1 MINRIFT
8 LFKIARKLAKSD
20 ALKILSKHYDIPF
33 IIKFLSGI
41 LSISFSKEDDVNKS
55 LNDKQQL
62 CKSIES
68 MGPTFIKLGQFLATR
83 PDIIGEELSVQLEK
97 LQDKLPAFENS
108 IAKKIIE
115 KSLGE
120 TTNRSIT
127 NLSEPIAAAS
137 IAQVHK
143 AQIDD
148 SGVIKDVAIKILRP
162 NIKKTFNDEI
172 DALMLLAY
180 FIENTLKK
188 TKRLRLVEVV
198 YLLKEITN
206 HEMDLRFEAAAAN
219 EYAENTKNDL
229 GFNVPKIY
237 WSFTSDEVL
246 TLDWIDGISIREK
259 NLMEKKNIQVNEIA
273 SNIIQHF
280 LRQAVRDGFFL
291 FVLFG
296 ALLETAGG
304 GQYFLDLAFAMVGKM
319 RGGPAKAAILGSGM
333 TGMIS
338 GSSVANTVTTGTF
351 TIPIMKKTGFSK
363 EKAGAIEVSSSV
375 NGQIMP
381 PVMGAAAF
389 VMASFIGV
397 TYFEVVKH
405 AFLPAVISYIALFY
419 ISHLEALKLNLKG
432 MTEEDVPNL
441 RKTFLSGLH
450 FLIPIFVLIYLLTY
464 LRLTASY
471 SIFYATIALISV
483 NFLNKI
489 YRSNE
494 NGGLTSSLKLWF
506 NQTVVGFQKGAINM
520 VAVGIAIATAGVIV
534 GSVASTGLSTNLII
548 VIESIAKDN
557 VIILI
562 LLTILLCL
570 LLGMGLPTTA
580 NYVVVA
586 SLMSMVLVDVGNASG
601 YIFPLIAVHLF
612 VFYFGLMADVTPPVG
627 LASYAAAGISGGDP
641 LKTGIQAFWYS
652 LRTGIL
658 PIVFLFNHE
667 LLLMGIENLFHAIV
681 VILTSLTGILVF
693 TSATQGWFFN
703 KLRWYEIIVFLLVSL
718 SLLSPGFVLNKFYPK
733 YDFQDLRNSNKLLF
747 EPEKEIHIKVTRYSE
762 YGERYKLFVI
772 EKNIFDK
779 KFNLKDYGIDIV
791 EKNNQIMVDNL
802 KWNGAAK
809 KAGFEMDDVLN
820 ELKVEN
826 LDRPNK
832 SLVYPFAFILL
843 IVFGYLNYKRK

>member
-1 MINRIFT
+1 MNQNFDT
-8 LFKIARKLAKSD
+8 PVKDKIQEDLSPTKKLSGLH
-20 ALKILSKHYDIPF
+20 LKIVLAIAIAWSLFQLWYASPFPFWFNFGMFKGLPARAIHLGFALLLAFLIFPISRTKKISLFDMLIAIIGAFCCLYIYLYYDQ
-33 IIKFLSGI
+33 LVDRGGI
-41 LSISFSKEDDVNKS
+41 LLKIDLIGFKFPLELIIGIVGI
-55 LNDKQQL
+55 LIL
-62 CKSIES
+62 LE
-68 MGPTFIKLGQFLATR
+68 ATR
-83 PDIIGEELSVQLEK
+83 RVIGIPLVIIAVLFLLFSYFGKYAPEIISHGGLSL
-97 LQDKLPAFENS
+97 
-108 IAKKIIE
+108 
-115 KSLGE
+115 
-120 TTNRSIT
+120 
-127 NLSEPIAAAS
+127 
-137 IAQVHK
+137 
-143 AQIDD
+143 
-148 SGVIKDVAIKILRP
+148 
-162 NIKKTFNDEI
+162 
-172 DALMLLAY
+172 
-180 FIENTLKK
+180 
-188 TKRLRLVEVV
+188 KRL
-198 YLLKEITN
+198 IGF
-206 HEMDLRFEAAAAN
+206 HWFDQEAI
-219 EYAENTKNDL
+219 
-229 GFNVPKIY
+229 F
-237 WSFTSDEVL
+237 
-246 TLDWIDGISIREK
+246 GIPIGVSVDFI
-259 NLMEKKNIQVNEIA
+259 
-273 SNIIQHF
+273 
-280 LRQAVRDGFFL
+280 FL

-304 GQYFLDLAFAMVGKM
+304 GQYFLDLAFAMVGKT

-351 TIPIMKKTGFSK
+351 TIPIMKRTGFSK

-405 AFLPAVISYIALFY
+405 AFLPAIISYIALFY

-432 MTEEDVPNL
+432 MNEEDVPNL
-441 RKTFLSGLH
+441 KKTFLSGLH

-471 SIFYATIALISV
+471 SIFYATTALIIV

-489 YRSNE
+489 F
-494 NGGLTSSLKLWF
+494 TSRQNDGIINSLKLWF

-548 VIESIAKDN
+548 VIESLAKDN

-641 LKTGIQAFWYS
+641 LKTGVQAFWYS

-667 LLLMGIENLFHAIV
+667 LLLMGIENFFHAII
-681 VILTSLTGILVF
+681 VIITSLTGILIF

-703 KLRWYEIIVFLLVSL
+703 KLRWYEILVFLFISL
-718 SLLSPGFVLNKFYPK
+718 SLLSPDFVMNKFYPK
-733 YDFQDLRNSNKLLF
+733 YEFQDLKLINKTFF

-772 EKNIFDK
+772 KRNELDK
-779 KFNLKDYGIDIV
+779 KFNLEDYGINLV
-791 EKNNQIMVDNL
+791 EKNNQIIVDNL
-802 KWNGAAK
+802 KWNGFAK
-809 KAGFEMDDVLN
+809 KNGFEIDDVLS
-820 ELKVEN
+820 ELKIEN
-826 LDRPNK
+826 LNRPDK
-832 SLVYPFAFILL
+832 SLVYPFAFITLL
-843 IVFGYLNYKRK
+843 LFGYSNYKRK